1 MGMSTVNL
9 AIAPSYQLYKCARK
23 HIEIED
29 MIDSIAFFQTQ
40 VAHDRVVFRHLV
52 PLCGKWHE
60 VPVPEVMKLIVSF
73 LKPEFRPLV
82 WHDYQ
87 PIQEADNDPVLPYHE
102 GHYLRN
108 IMMEANGGEAFHAGL
123 VEETRR
129 LEVKSFYL
137 TRQMQYMYTDHNAW
151 FVRHLRWAMIRRRV
165 TRAIQIEP
173 DERMTGRFWHEP

>member
-1 MGMSTVNL
+1 MASVAEL
-9 AIAPSYQLYKCARK
+9 RYKCARK

-29 MIDSIAFFQTQ
+29 MVDSIAFYQTQ

-73 LKPEFRPLV
+73 LKPDIRTLV
-82 WHDYQ
+82 WHDY
-87 PIQEADNDPVLPYHE
+87 PPMQETDHDPVLPYHE

-108 IMMEANGGEAFHAGL
+108 IMTESNGGEALHAGL

-137 TRQMQYMYTDHNAW
+137 TRQLQYMHTDHHAW
-151 FVRHLRWAMIRRRV
+151 LVRHLRWTMIRHRV

-173 DERMTGRFWHEP
+173 DERMTGRFWVYAPRVPLGR